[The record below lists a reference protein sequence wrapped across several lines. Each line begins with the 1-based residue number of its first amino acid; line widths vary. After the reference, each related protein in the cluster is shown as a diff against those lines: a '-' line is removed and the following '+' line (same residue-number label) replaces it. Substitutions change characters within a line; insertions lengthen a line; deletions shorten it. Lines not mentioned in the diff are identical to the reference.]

1 MPACRFAPKCTED
14 VSRAIAILS
23 ESVCKFAV
31 RGGGHMSWAGAANIQ
46 DGVTIDLG
54 LMKDVTVSRD
64 SKTTSVGSGARW
76 QDVYLKLD
84 AMNLSVAGG
93 RVYDV
98 GVGGLLLGG
107 ESLQHCSQAEFMQL
121 TRSFRRKLLFC
132 ITIWIR
138 L

>member
-1 MPACRFAPKCTED
+1 
-14 VSRAIAILS
+14 
-23 ESVCKFAV
+23 
-31 RGGGHMSWAGAANIQ
+31 MSWAGAANIQ

-54 LMKDVTVSRD
+54 LMNDVTVSRD
-64 SKTTSVGSGARW
+64 KAIASVGSGARW

-107 ESLQHCSQAEFMQL
+107 EILQ
-121 TRSFRRKLLFC
+121 
-132 ITIWIR
+132 
-138 L
+138 